1 MDEAALTGMTLTASP
16 PTLERSEE
24 ACAAAAD
31 ELSALGACAHA
42 RPEPLHVKTIGRRRF
57 GRLVYERLTFE
68 HDPLLPPSLA
78 GSGLGGPTT
87 AAVHL
92 CRQGDD
98 RRPWLVW
105 VHGAGQGQ
113 PLDLLFSRARR
124 IQSELGF
131 NIALPVQPGHGVR
144 REAWPAY
151 PNMDPSE
158 LVKMASSFD
167 FEGSG
172 KTERA
177 GKLNGLIGVRVKQE
191 LPNGDLFVEGT
202 KVVMINHEEQHLYVS
217 GVIRTSDIAP
227 DNSVDS
233 SLIADARVEFT
244 GRGDINDQVERGWLN
259 KILDF
264 VNPF

>member
-1 MDEAALTGMTLTASP
+1 MIRAMRKALVLLGLLSSISNCGPNHIQPFTARDRKYEPGEYAAL
-16 PTLERSEE
+16 R
-24 ACAAAAD
+24 AD
-31 ELSALGACAHA
+31 A
-42 RPEPLHVKTIGRRRF
+42 RPSR
-57 GRLVYERLTFE
+57 
-68 HDPLLPPSLA
+68 
-78 GSGLGGPTT
+78 GS
-87 AAVHL
+87 
-92 CRQGDD
+92 
-98 RRPWLVW
+98 
-105 VHGAGQGQ
+105 
-113 PLDLLFSRARR
+113 
-124 IQSELGF
+124 IYSE
-131 NIALPVQPGHGVR
+131 AQPGYLEDTRALRVGDVVMVR
-144 REAWPAY
+144 INENAQAQGGATTNLKKETNRTAGIDSLLGLMPALKKAY

-244 GRGDINDQVERGWLN
+244 GRGDINDQVERGWLT

>member
-1 MDEAALTGMTLTASP
+1 MIRAARYGLVFFGLLSLAPACGPNHIQPFTARDRKYEPGEYAAL
-16 PTLERSEE
+16 R
-24 ACAAAAD
+24 AD
-31 ELSALGACAHA
+31 A
-42 RPEPLHVKTIGRRRF
+42 RPSK
-57 GRLVYERLTFE
+57 
-68 HDPLLPPSLA
+68 
-78 GSGLGGPTT
+78 GS
-87 AAVHL
+87 
-92 CRQGDD
+92 
-98 RRPWLVW
+98 
-105 VHGAGQGQ
+105 
-113 PLDLLFSRARR
+113 
-124 IQSELGF
+124 IYSE
-131 NIALPVQPGHGVR
+131 AQPGYLEDTRALRIGDVVMVR
-144 REAWPAY
+144 INENAQAQGGATTNLKKETNRSAGIDSLLGLMPALKKAY
-151 PNMDPSE
+151 PNMDPAE

-177 GKLNGLIGVRVKQE
+177 GKLSGLIGVRVKQE

-244 GRGDINDQVERGWLN
+244 GRGDINDQVERGWLT